1 MIFTEDS
8 NILLKYIKTKVKS
21 SRNYKEYKELFDS
34 LKKVYFSVNI
44 LKIQDTS
51 NAVANVESPFLS
63 DNIRENLK
71 LLTQHKYVYFETNN
85 SMIHLNVYYTN
96 CNLRKFL
103 NRIIEAICFLF
114 NMSDHNMKECTI
126 NYYLTDNKKLLQDKN
141 YLEDHLSHKEV
152 NSGSCSSDTIN
163 IWRKE
168 EVLKVT
174 IHEVIH
180 LLDYDFKRPD
190 SIIKEHY
197 KRKYDVSSE
206 NLSIF
211 EAYTET
217 WANLI
222 NIYLIVKNTK
232 NYKEGLKKFS
242 QFIEYERFFI
252 HYQACKI
259 FYITGLCEKMIDI
272 DKHTNVLPYYIIR
285 NEFFSNLRD
294 FLNYCKKNNSNYIKL
309 KKNFNEYLFDTIKCK
324 KNNRFFT
331 NKSKNSFVYKTTRMS
346 SIELN
351 LFS

>member
-8 NILLKYIKTKVKS
+8 NTLLKYIKTKVKS

-34 LKKVYFSVNI
+34 LKKVFFSVNI
-44 LKIQDTS
+44 LKIQDNS
-51 NAVANVESPFLS
+51 NAVANVDSPYLS
-63 DNIRENLK
+63 DCIKENLK
-71 LLTQHKYVYFETNN
+71 LLTQHKYVLFETNN
-85 SMIHLNVYYTN
+85 SKIHLNVYYTN
-96 CNLRKFL
+96 GNLRKFL

-114 NMSDHNMKECTI
+114 NMSEHNMNECTI

-141 YLEDHLSHKEV
+141 YLEEHLSHKEV

-180 LLDYDFKRPD
+180 LLNYDFKTPD
-190 SIIKEHY
+190 LILKEHY
-197 KRKYDVSSE
+197 KRKYNVSSQ
-206 NLSIF
+206 NLNIF

-222 NIYLIVKNTK
+222 NIYLIVKNIK

-252 HYQACKI
+252 NYQACKI
-259 FYITGLCEKMIDI
+259 FYITGLCEKVIDI
-272 DKHTNVLPYYIIR
+272 DKNTNILPYYIIR
-285 NEFFSNLRD
+285 NELFSNLRD
-294 FLNYCKKNNSNYIKL
+294 FLNYCKKNNINYIKL
-309 KKNFNEYLFDTIKCK
+309 KKNLNDYLFETIKCK
-324 KNNRFFT
+324 KNNRLFT
-331 NKSKNSFVYKTTRMS
+331 NKSKNSFIYKTTRMT